1 MTVRLRLM
9 TYNIKGGMFHPRG
22 LEAVAAVIRT
32 VRADL
37 VALQEVDLELPRS
50 GAVDQ
55 ARWLGERLGMQARF
69 GAALLHPEEGGA
81 YGNAVLY
88 RDARLLAAESLALP
102 LPEYGAE
109 ADPSWRE
116 PRGALTVLL
125 DFAGEKLWLICTHL
139 GLEAGQRR
147 RQAEFLA
154 RLVLEE
160 LEPPAVLAG
169 DFNAGPADVELQ
181 PLAALEAPHRL
192 LEPAARTFPSGP
204 PGDLSQEGRS
214 GLIDHVFARGPR
226 LLAAEVVWDHSLA
239 SDHNPLLV
247 ELEA

>member
-1 MTVRLRLM
+1 MRLRLM
-9 TYNIKGGMFHPRG
+9 TYNVKGGMFHPQG

-32 VRADL
+32 ARPDL
-37 VALQEVDLELPRS
+37 VALQEVDLELLRT
-50 GAVDQ
+50 GRVDQ
-55 ARWLGERLGMQARF
+55 SRWLGKRLGMEACF
-69 GAALLHPEEGGA
+69 GPALLRPEEGGA
-81 YGNAVLY
+81 YGNAVLL

-102 LPEYGAE
+102 LPEYRAE

-125 DFAGEKLWLICTHL
+125 DFAGEKLWLVCTHL
-139 GLEAGQRR
+139 GLEPGQRG

-160 LEPPAVLAG
+160 LEPPTVLAG
-169 DFNAGPADVELQ
+169 DFNAGPGDVELQ
-181 PLAALEAPHRL
+181 PLAELEASHLL

-204 PGDLSQEGRS
+204 PGDLTEGGRG
-214 GLIDHVFARGPR
+214 GLIDHIFAHGPR
-226 LLAAEVVWDHSLA
+226 LRAAEVIWDRSLA